1 MKIRNIFNFLK
12 EYKNIP
18 FPISGNFNYKNIAII
33 GNSEILK
40 KKSYG
45 RVIDNFE
52 FVIRFNRSPLIG
64 FEKYVG
70 SKTSLRVCGEG
81 VFENQTYEVPGL
93 EYTDEKANFI
103 KNLNNSNRLKNEA
116 INVLAR
122 PSIQKALRNE
132 SDASDDQ
139 DVHDIV
145 EVDGIDSDEQQ
156 EGLINATLSEDLLRS
171 VESRIKGRN
180 NKRNWKGKNGKS
192 KNAKKSKPSKN

>member
-1 MKIRNIFNFLK
+1 M
-12 EYKNIP
+12 
-18 FPISGNFNYKNIAII
+18 
-33 GNSEILK
+33 
-40 KKSYG
+40 
-45 RVIDNFE
+45 
-52 FVIRFNRSPLIG
+52 
-64 FEKYVG
+64 
-70 SKTSLRVCGEG
+70 
-81 VFENQTYEVPGL
+81 
-93 EYTDEKANFI
+93 
-103 KNLNNSNRLKNEA
+103 NNSNRLKNEA